1 MYNKQFNVN
10 KNERRNTEEEIRP
23 RILSTQSK
31 ELSRYF
37 RVYSLAPTLFAPRY
51 STGELYTLEDLKIEA
66 HFLL

>member
-23 RILSTQSK
+23 RILSTQTK

-37 RVYSLAPTLFAPRY
+37 RVYNLAPRY

>member
-1 MYNKQFNVN
+1 MYNKQLIVK
-10 KNERRNTEEEIRP
+10 KNERS
-23 RILSTQSK
+23 ILSTQSK

-37 RVYSLAPTLFAPRY
+37 RVYNLAPTLFAPRY

>member
-10 KNERRNTEEEIRP
+10 KNERKNTEGEIRP
-23 RILSTQSK
+23 KILSTQTK

-37 RVYSLAPTLFAPRY
+37 RVYNLAPTLFAPRY

>member
-1 MYNKQFNVN
+1 MYSNQSNVN
-10 KNERRNTEEEIRP
+10 KNERKNTEGEIRP
-23 RILSTQSK
+23 KILSTQTK

-37 RVYSLAPTLFAPRY
+37 RVYNLAPTLFAPRY